1 MPEAQRTIVINAT
14 PDKVFAAITDY
25 AKYSVFLDEVTFAK
39 VDSRLGNVVRASF
52 EVDIKVKKISYTIS
66 LTEKENESVS
76 WTLIKGDF
84 MEINNG
90 SWTLRDLGNGTTE
103 ATYKVE
109 IVPKVPRTLR
119 FMKDKISKA
128 LAQGSLPKTLSSFKA
143 RSESL

>member
-14 PDKVFAAITDY
+14 PDKVFTAITDY
-25 AKYSVFLDEVTFAK
+25 VKYSVFLDEVTSAR
-39 VDSRLGNVVRASF
+39 VDSRSGNVVTASF
-52 EVDIKVKKISYTIS
+52 EVDIKVKKIGYTIS
-66 LTEKENESVS
+66 LTETENESVS
-76 WTLIKGDF
+76 WTLVRGDF

-128 LAQGSLPKTLSSFKA
+128 LTQGSLPKTLSSFKT

>member
-39 VDSRLGNVVRASF
+39 VDSRSGNVVRASF

>member
-1 MPEAQRTIVINAT
+1 MPEAQRTIVINAA

-39 VDSRLGNVVRASF
+39 VDSRSGNVVRASF

-128 LAQGSLPKTLSSFKA
+128 LAQGSLPKTLKSFKA

>member
-1 MPEAQRTIVINAT
+1 MPEAQRTIVINAA

-76 WTLIKGDF
+76 WTLVKGDF

>member
-39 VDSRLGNVVRASF
+39 VDSRSGNVVRASF

-66 LTEKENESVS
+66 LTETENESVS

-84 MEINNG
+84 MEVNNG

>member
-1 MPEAQRTIVINAT
+1 MPEAQRTIVINAA

-39 VDSRLGNVVRASF
+39 VDSRSGNVVRASF

-76 WTLIKGDF
+76 WTLVKGDF

-128 LAQGSLPKTLSSFKA
+128 LTQGSLPKTLKSFKA